1 MEHSVPLAWMWQ
13 ARLPMLKTLYYD
25 ATRAGSKPSSLCR
38 QVFVRSVVSERGN
51 IYWLGIFDLC
61 FDYVSIL
68 EEAFRVMRIR
78 PLDATWHFIKAKT
91 QSESNISLVS
101 SIS

>member
-1 MEHSVPLAWMWQ
+1 
-13 ARLPMLKTLYYD
+13 MLKTLYYD
-25 ATRAGSKPSSLCR
+25 STRAGSKPSSLCR

-51 IYWLGIFDLC
+51 IYWLGLC

-78 PLDATWHFIKAKT
+78 PLDAT
-91 QSESNISLVS
+91 
-101 SIS
+101 